1 MNCVCDCLRNG
12 SRLPLHGA
20 STPRVKRIFDLLVL
34 SSWQPASIYV
44 RLYPLMEHCHVLK
57 RKNLTPIYRASLLV
71 VDSALFLRGVQWRI
85 SVLAVVVSAGTSAHP
100 RIPHRSVFIETT
112 CMQTYYFSQASC
124 FLKAYCSGFVG
135 CCSWKFI
142 KFQRFGLNAQR
153 PKARYLMTYK
163 ETAVDCLSPEPQTH
177 PIRIRK

>member
-1 MNCVCDCLRNG
+1 MWLLKKWLQASSAWCVNAKSQADLWPFGFILMAASFNLCQTLPSNG
-12 SRLPLHGA
+12 
-20 STPRVKRIFDLLVL
+20 TL
-34 SSWQPASIYV
+34 S
-44 RLYPLMEHCHVLK
+44 VLK
-57 RKNLTPIYRASLLV
+57 RKNLTPIYRASLLL